1 MRAFLLTDNIIT
13 DYAFHTESSSS
24 NHLFELIVRLRKLE
38 MEGSLIIHL
47 IHISGKRMI
56 KSGVGGLSRGDLTKG
71 VMKGEEILSFVPLK
85 LGVDERSPALLE
97 CVQSCWTGEEP
108 LYHMNPDD

>member
-1 MRAFLLTDNIIT
+1 
-13 DYAFHTESSSS
+13 
-24 NHLFELIVRLRKLE
+24 

-47 IHISGKRMI
+47 IYISGKRMI
-56 KSGVGGLSRGDLTKG
+56 ISGVDGLSREDLTKG

-85 LGVDERSPALLE
+85 LGVDQRSLALLE
-97 CVQSCWTGEEP
+97 YVQSCWTGEEP